1 MRFSRK
7 FGRCRSGAT
16 SIEFS
21 VVGLVFL
28 LLCIGMVEF
37 GRGFFLRNHIAH
49 AADVASRKLLLD
61 PNLTNSELE
70 QAFRAALTEG
80 DESLLQITITD
91 DVANGISVRKMAAD
105 YPHTLLVPGL
115 SSVTLSV
122 SRHIPL
128 P

>member
-1 MRFSRK
+1 MRLCRK

-16 SIEFS
+16 SVEFS
-21 VVGLVFL
+21 IVGLLFL

-37 GRGFFLRNHIAH
+37 GRGFSLRNHVAH

-61 PNLTNSELE
+61 PELPNAELE
-70 QAFRAALTEG
+70 QAFRAAFIHG
-80 DESLLQITITD
+80 DASLLEITIAD
-91 DVANGISVRKMAAD
+91 EVSNGVNVRKMAAD
-105 YPHTLLVPGL
+105 YPHMLLVPGL
-115 SSVTLSV
+115 ASITLSV